1 MNGTVSTKLG
11 RVWGVTVRG
20 IGWLMALA
28 GGLGLA
34 RGLYLLVIPAYRS
47 YWEIG
52 GWPFIMFGAIVLV
65 MGGLLIAGVLRRLF
79 LFNFLVL
86 ALFCGL
92 WCGGFYISERWIQ
105 IIDWGLPWSW
115 LAPLFAISY
124 AVSFF
129 SLRKGSKPTLKSF
142 AGPLL
147 TVPALVLWTKM
158 CAIWRDPFY

>member
-11 RVWGVTVRG
+11 RVWGVTARG

-52 GWPFIMFGAIVLV
+52 GWPFIMFGSIVLV

-86 ALFCGL
+86 
-92 WCGGFYISERWIQ
+92 
-105 IIDWGLPWSW
+105 GLPWSW